1 MVLVIRLGW
10 APSVCKHLGGPLA
23 LAVSAGDTE
32 CVSTAK
38 QDSIDRQTAYLA
50 TKRSVRANFWAPAKH
65 SCLFVQSLVM
75 NLDHQAHVPPTPRC
89 HAPRPH

>member
-1 MVLVIRLGW
+1 MVLVIGLGW

-32 CVSTAK
+32 CISTAK
-38 QDSIDRQTAYLA
+38 QDSIDRQMAYLA
-50 TKRSVRANFWAPAKH
+50 TKRSVRANFWAPAKRYR
-65 SCLFVQSLVM
+65 LFVQSLVIH
-75 NLDHQAHVPPTPRC
+75 LDHLVHLPPTPRC